1 MDIITIFWV
10 RGKIEP
16 KNVPVGI
23 GCLRGLLKKRLL
35 LSGDS
40 KSLALLGYY
49 YTIEGHHL
57 ILHCQNWW
65 TLPLNS
71 SFTFQRWDSHFNSV
85 VRGYQIT
92 GTILFFFFYKVTKDW
107 GGGSTPVS
115 ILVSF
120 CVFWIPEVVRYQ
132 YGWRMFGGQYKRNI
146 FLDFP

>member
-107 GGGSTPVS
+107 GGGQHLSVYWYLFAYFES
-115 ILVSF
+115 LKWYGISKDEG
-120 CVFWIPEVVRYQ
+120 CVGDSAKE
-132 YGWRMFGGQYKRNI
+132 I
-146 FLDFP
+146 FF